1 MKAIK
6 FSNKSNLEKLKQ
18 LHPTGKIPLKV
29 FASDCES
36 LCVFVQPQPSL
47 NISYYAHWSVVRYA
61 EDGKV
66 KRQGRYKYICRVGS
80 KPYEVVRQIV
90 VNNIDKWK
98 QERSQSSIVKTV
110 GHLAEAFIK
119 HGTAGFRIKGKT
131 KIKYKARTTKDYESR
146 LKTYLLLKTNK
157 PELISMLT
165 DPFRYSGETYSK
177 GALKDVPLSKL
188 TKKDIQV
195 WHSRMESIPTSANRA
210 LATLSVAIE
219 WDMKRT
225 SERMFIQDA
234 NPCLRIDKYP
244 ETKDKKFVDTIEKV
258 LEVRSY
264 CENEI
269 TRDPHYLTFY
279 HLLMEYGERLT
290 DSYNLMWEKP
300 TKLTDL
306 KLCSGWINF
315 RTEEIHLTDS
325 KDRKEA
331 DPPLTEEAVKMLKK
345 LQDLKSDPNTKASF
359 AAGSKWVFP
368 RLSDPTKPIND
379 NSYRVKLKKFN
390 YKFGLATRELVKVNK
405 LKSGKN
411 GKRKVYKYKNL
422 LTFKHLRKTFVTW
435 YGREHGEEAASQRM
449 RHSTLK
455 VTRDHYFNADKKK
468 LRVKHMY
475 STGENVVNF
484 KKAGN
489 DEQ

>member
-6 FSNKSNLEKLKQ
+6 FSNKSSLEKLK
-18 LHPTGKIPLKV
+18 LKHPTGKTPLKV

-36 LCVFVQPQPSL
+36 LCVFVQPVPSL
-47 NISYYAHWSVVRYA
+47 NISYYAHWSVVRYTK
-61 EDGKV
+61 DGKA
-66 KRQGRYKYICRVGS
+66 KRQGRYKYICRLGS
-80 KPYEVVRQIV
+80 KPFEVVRQEV
-90 VNNIDKWK
+90 VNNIDEWK
-98 QERSQSSIVKTV
+98 QERSQSSTVKTV
-110 GHLAEAFIK
+110 GHLIEAFIA
-119 HGTAGFRIKGKT
+119 HGTTGFRIKGKT
-131 KIKYKARTTKDYESR
+131 KIKYKPKTAAGYKGIAS
-146 LKTYLLLKTNK
+146 TYLLLKTDK

-165 DPFRYSGETYSK
+165 DPFRYSGDAYAE
-177 GALKDVPLSKL
+177 GALKDVPLNKVE
-188 TKKDIQV
+188 KRDIQIL
-195 WHSRMESIPTSANRA
+195 HSRMEKIPTTANRV
-210 LATLSVAIE
+210 LATLSVAFE

-225 SERMFIQDA
+225 TERLYHSDV

-244 ETKDKKFVDTIEKV
+244 ETKDKKFIDTIEKV
-258 LEVRSY
+258 IEIRSY

-269 TRDPHYLTFY
+269 TRDPHFLTLY
-279 HLLMEYGERLT
+279 HLLMEYGERIEDT
-290 DSYNLMWEKP
+290 QRLMWHKP
-300 TKLTDL
+300 TKPADL

-315 RTEEIHLTDS
+315 RTNEIHLTDS
-325 KDRKEA
+325 KDRNEA
-331 DPPLTEEAVKMLKK
+331 DPPLTVEAAAMLKR
-345 LQDLKSDPNTKASF
+345 LQDLISDPNTKASF
-359 AAGSKWVFP
+359 AAGSKWVFA
-368 RLSDPTKPIND
+368 RRTDPTKPIN
-379 NSYRVKLKKFN
+379 NWSYRKKLRKFN

-405 LKSGKN
+405 LVSGKN
-411 GKRKVYKYKNL
+411 GKRKVYKYTNHL
-422 LTFKHLRKTFVTW
+422 SFKHLRKTFVTW